1 MINNHWT
8 AEDDAVLRELYPGS
22 HPLADLAVR
31 LGRSVPALFN
41 RAQKLGLH
49 GTRKFKHPAEWPAE
63 IVTRV
68 RALHAEGL
76 TDPQIAVR
84 MADVF
89 RPGEDGRLQAR
100 NLRKRL
106 GLPMNVEGVNEAR
119 RRGVRTQ
126 YAKLGISCGGELR
139 SLGYRQFAA
148 RQGWPDDLPPRCV
161 QILNLLCEH
170 GPMTARELA
179 GHMGLDVSGRTCA
192 QLLKC
197 SAHSKLS
204 KGHGTYTGVLL
215 ARGLIATQRRY
226 TSGRGKGKN
235 ILPNVYFVTADTIAL
250 REAHLERIEREGQR
264 GIATGEA
271 SVSADATR

>member
-1 MINNHWT
+1 MISNRWT
-8 AEDDAVLRELYPGS
+8 TADDAVLRELYPGS
-22 HPLADLAVR
+22 YPLADLAAK

-49 GTRKFKHPAEWPAE
+49 GTRKFKHPATWPVAIAE
-63 IVTRV
+63 RV
-68 RALHAEGL
+68 KALHADGL
-76 TDPQIAVR
+76 TDPQIAAR

-89 RPGEDGRLQAR
+89 RPGEEGRLQAR

-170 GPMTARELA
+170 GPMTARDLA
-179 GHMGLDVSGRTCA
+179 GRMGLDVSGRTCA
-192 QLLKC
+192 QMLKC
-197 SAHSKLS
+197 SSHSKLS
-204 KGHGTYTGVLL
+204 RGHGTYTGVLL
-215 ARGLIATQRRY
+215 TRGLIATQRRY
-226 TSGRGKGKN
+226 TSGRGRGYN
-235 ILPNVYFVTADTIAL
+235 ALPNIYFVTAETIAL
-250 REAHLERIEREGQR
+250 REAHLERIKREIQR
-264 GIATGEA
+264 GTAAG
-271 SVSADATR
+271 